1 MIRLLIAEDQRML
14 RGALGSLLDLEEDM
28 EVIAQVGNGEEALQS
43 ILSETPDVCLLDI
56 EMPKKTGL
64 EVAESLQKLNSLS
77 KVIILT
83 TFARPGYFKRAVQ
96 AGVHGYLLKDGSSDE
111 LAESIRNVMKGKREF
126 APELVFGSLQDEMAL
141 TERECE
147 VLRLAAE
154 GMTTKE
160 ISKHLFLSPGTV
172 RNYVSEIIS
181 KLQVKNRMEAI
192 KLAKERGWI

>member
-14 RGALGSLLDLEEDM
+14 RGALGSLLDLEDDL
-28 EVIAQVGNGEEALQS
+28 EVIAQVSNGEEALQT
-43 ILSETPDVCLLDI
+43 ILSEDPDVCLLDI

-64 EVAESLQKLNSLS
+64 EVAESLQKLNAPS

-126 APELVFGSLQDEMAL
+126 APELVFGSLHDQEAL